1 MRELLQRKYL
11 ISFFYLIV
19 CIVGFST
26 WVNIPV
32 ENAPELNLPRITVFY
47 SWGNTAPEI
56 VEQEIT
62 RKVESAAN
70 NLRDVR
76 EVRSIT
82 QSGRSQVTITF
93 NKKAPVE
100 FRSLELRE
108 QLFGVEESLPESVS
122 PAQISR
128 SVPEELEDQ
137 QTFIVYTLSG
147 DLPGKALLE
156 YARQSIKIR
165 LLGLEGISDVDLE
178 GVDDPAL
185 TIEFDRSAIEKY
197 KLSATAITAE
207 IRDKLSWRTSGFID
221 SGESRLSLTLPPDFK
236 NVTDISNL
244 KISIPGSIRQLR
256 LSDIATVSI
265 NDYPS
270 KSIRRVNGSN
280 ALTIRLNK
288 EPGADA
294 ISLAERSL
302 TEIEEIKK
310 VLPAGM
316 TLRLQVDST
325 EELREQFDQ
334 LANQAIFSGLLV
346 FIVVLLFIR
355 KVRAPIVIVG
365 SILFSLLLSIT
376 SLYLLDYTLNV
387 ITLAGLTIAL
397 GMLIDNAVVVF
408 EQINPGLPSVRSN
421 RIEHVRKE
429 LPNSLVPVLGST
441 FTTVGIFIPLLF
453 ALDELRLFLLP
464 LAIALTI
471 TLISSVIIAFTWI
484 PYSLIWLT
492 PDSTRQKVK
501 SKRTKRGK
509 VKRLILNLIF
519 IRNKLRW
526 VFTIGLIFVIG
537 IPLFVIEQPEEWDE
551 TLWPEFTQIY
561 FNNRDD
567 IDPWIGGVTYKF
579 TKETFFGS
587 PWRRDTEERIS
598 VYIQS
603 PQGTPLAEIDK
614 IVKNFEEIAKPYEEA
629 FSYYEAQLSED
640 FGAYINFSVK
650 NEYLNEV
657 APYYFLG
664 EAMYLGAQ
672 TGNVAT
678 SVTGFGQSSS
688 TGFGGGSSSQ
698 RITLT
703 GYSYNELYD
712 LARDI
717 QRRLEKNRRVRE
729 VDINN
734 SSYYN
739 RDDFYQ
745 YNLEL
750 NDKKMV
756 ANGLNRRE
764 VLNAL
769 VMDINPENSMGK
781 VEFEGQEMYLI
792 SKTKGERLYEEDL
805 MENTRISNASNFD
818 LRTYGSITKEK
829 ALTEIR
835 RVDQSYER
843 VITFN
848 FLGNYRMA
856 EDFTKTM
863 LEEVPIPVGANIRY
877 GFTGFSFNDDEQT
890 GNLWLIALLSILSVW
905 MIVSALLE
913 SWKGPL
919 FVILTIPFAAVG
931 IMTATLVNDLSFDRG
946 AIAGALL
953 CVGVVVNNAILL
965 IHQRRIERLN
975 GVRGVRA
982 WYKVFRNKMRPILI
996 TTTTTVMGLLPM
1008 VIYGT
1013 DEFWQNLA
1021 IVVIWGLLF
1030 STILLFLFSGL
1041 WDRKLTN
1048 FKSSIRA

>member
-1 MRELLQRKYL
+1 MKELLRRKYL
-11 ISFFYLIV
+11 VSFFYLIV
-19 CIVGFST
+19 CIVGLFT

-32 ENAPELNLPRITVFY
+32 ENTPELNLPRITVFY

-70 NLRDVR
+70 NLRDVQ

-82 QSGRSQVTITF
+82 QSGRSRVTITF

-108 QLFGVEESLPESVS
+108 LLFSIEQTLPPNVGA
-122 PAQISR
+122 AQITR

-156 YARQSIKIR
+156 YARQSIKTK
-165 LLGLEGISDVDLE
+165 LLGIEGISDVNLE

-185 TIEFDRSAIEKY
+185 IIEYDRMALEKY
-197 KLSATAITAE
+197 DLSATAITSE
-207 IRDKLSWRTSGFID
+207 ILDKLSWRTSGYID
-221 SGESRLSLTLPPDFK
+221 AGNSRFSMILPPDFG
-236 NVTDISNL
+236 NTTDVLNL
-244 KISIPGSIRQLR
+244 KIPLSNSIRQIR
-256 LSDIATVSI
+256 LGDIAEVTVS
-265 NDYPS
+265 DYPS
-270 KSIRRVNGSN
+270 KSIRRINGST

-294 ISLAERSL
+294 MSLAETSL
-302 TEIEEIKK
+302 REMDKIKEI
-310 VLPAGM
+310 LPEGM
-316 TLRLQVDST
+316 VLRLQFDST

-334 LANQAIFSGLLV
+334 LANQAIFSALLV

-355 KVRAPIVIVG
+355 KVRAPVVIVG
-365 SILFSLLLSIT
+365 SIFFSVLMSIT
-376 SLYLLDYTLNV
+376 VLYLLDYTLNV

-408 EQINPGLPSVRSN
+408 EQINPKLPSSHSE
-421 RIEHVRKE
+421 RIEHIRKE
-429 LPNSLVPVLGST
+429 LPKALVPVLGST

-453 ALDELRLFLLP
+453 ALEELRLFLLP

-471 TLISSVIIAFTWI
+471 TLVSSVIIAFTWI

-492 PDSTRQKVK
+492 PNSK
-501 SKRTKRGK
+501 SKETEHKKGRRKR
-509 VKRLILNLIF
+509 VLLSKRFVLKSII
-519 IRNKLRW
+519 IRNRLRW
-526 VFTIGLIFVIG
+526 VFTFLLIATIG
-537 IPLFVIEQPEEWDE
+537 IPLFVIETPQDWEE
-551 TLWPEFTQIY
+551 TMWPSFTQSY
-561 FNNRDD
+561 FDNRDD
-567 IDPWIGGVTYKF
+567 IDPWIGGLTYRF
-579 TKETFFGS
+579 TKDTYFGN
-587 PWRRDTEERIS
+587 PWRGNDEEVIR
-598 VYIQS
+598 VYIRS
-603 PQGTPLAEIDK
+603 PQGTPLSEIDK
-614 IVKNFEEIAKPYEEA
+614 IVKNYEEIAKPYEEA

-640 FGAYINFSVK
+640 FGAYMNFSVK
-650 NEYLNEV
+650 NEYLSEV

-664 EAMYLGAQ
+664 EAMYLAAQ

-678 SVTGFGQSSS
+678 SVSGFGQSSS

-703 GYSYNELYD
+703 GYAYNELYN
-712 LARDI
+712 LAKEI

-734 SSYYN
+734 SSYYS

-750 NDKKMV
+750 DDKKMM
-756 ANGLNRRE
+756 ASGLDRRE
-764 VLNAL
+764 LLNAL
-769 VMDINPENSMGK
+769 VLDINRENSLGK

-792 SKTKGERLYEEDL
+792 GRSSSERLYEEDL
-805 MENTRISNASNFD
+805 MESMRRGRTSNFD
-818 LRTYGSITKEK
+818 LDSYGTITKEK

-843 VITFN
+843 VVTFN

-856 EDFTKTM
+856 QDYTQSM
-863 LEEVPIPVGANIRY
+863 LEEIPVPVGAKIRY
-877 GFTGFSFNDDEQT
+877 GYSGFSFGDEEQT
-890 GNLWLIALLSILSVW
+890 KNLWLIAMLSILSVW

-913 SWKGPL
+913 SWTGPL
-919 FVILTIPFAAVG
+919 FVILTIPFSMIG
-931 IMTATLVNDLSFDRG
+931 IMLGTLTNDLSFDRG
-946 AIAGALL
+946 AISGALL
-953 CVGVVVNNAILL
+953 CIGVVVNNAILL
-965 IHQRRIERLN
+965 IHQHKTEQSEGVY
-975 GVRGVRA
+975 GVRG
-982 WYKVFRNKMRPILI
+982 WYKVFRKKMRPILI
-996 TTTTTVMGLLPM
+996 TTTTTVIGLLPM

-1030 STILLFLFSGL
+1030 STALLFLFSGL
-1041 WDRKLTN
+1041 WDRKL
-1048 FKSSIRA
+1048 IGR

>member
-1 MRELLQRKYL
+1 MRELLRRKYL

-19 CIVGFST
+19 CIVGLST

-70 NLRDVR
+70 NLRDVK

-82 QSGRSQVTITF
+82 QSGRSRVTITF
-93 NKKAPVE
+93 NKNAPVE

-108 QLFGVEESLPESVS
+108 QLFSVEQVLPESVS

-156 YARQSIKIR
+156 YARQSIKTK
-165 LLGLEGISDVDLE
+165 LLGIEGISSVDLE

-185 TIEFDRSAIEKY
+185 IIQFDRLAIEKY
-197 KLSATAITAE
+197 NLSATAISAE
-207 IRDKLSWRTSGFID
+207 IRERLSWRTSGFMD
-221 SGESRLSLTLPPDFK
+221 SGSSRLSLILPPDFK
-236 NVTDISNL
+236 NTTDVSNL

-256 LSDIATVSI
+256 LSDVATVSVS
-265 NDYPS
+265 DYPS
-270 KSIRRVNGSN
+270 KSIRRVNGST

-294 ISLAERSL
+294 MGLAELSLAEMDR
-302 TEIEEIKK
+302 IKE
-310 VLPAGM
+310 VLPLGM
-316 TLRLQVDST
+316 TIRLQLDST

-355 KVRAPIVIVG
+355 EVRAPIVIVG
-365 SILFSLLLSIT
+365 SILFSVLLSIT
-376 SLYLLDYTLNV
+376 ILFLFDYTLNV

-408 EQINPGLPSVRSN
+408 EQINPGLPKDRTQ
-421 RIEHVRKE
+421 RIDHVRRE
-429 LPNSLVPVLGST
+429 LPNSFVPVLGST

-453 ALDELRLFLLP
+453 ALEELRLFLLP
-464 LAIALTI
+464 LAVALTI

-484 PYSLIWLT
+484 PYALIWLT
-492 PDSTRQKVK
+492 PDSKNKQAK
-501 SKRTKRGK
+501 KRKRK
-509 VKRLILNLIF
+509 KLSSALKRLIFKSILF
-519 IRNKLRW
+519 RNKLRW
-526 VFTIGLIFVIG
+526 GLALALILVIG
-537 IPLFVIEQPEEWDE
+537 IPLFVIETPEDWEE
-551 TLWPEFTQIY
+551 TSWPEFTQIY
-561 FNNRDD
+561 FDNRDD
-567 IDPWIGGVTYKF
+567 IDPLVGGLTYKF
-579 TKETFFGS
+579 SKETYFGS
-587 PWRRDTEERIS
+587 PWGGNAEQVIR
-598 VYIQS
+598 VYIRS
-603 PQGTPLAEIDK
+603 PQGTPLSEIDK
-614 IVKNFEEIAKPYEEA
+614 VVKNYEDIAKPYEDA

-650 NEYLNEV
+650 NEYLSETD
-657 APYYFLG
+657 PYWFLG
-664 EAMYLGAQ
+664 EAVYLASQ
-672 TGNVAT
+672 IGNFST
-678 SVTGFGQSSS
+678 SVSGLGQNHS
-688 TGFGGGSSSQ
+688 TGFGGSSSSQ

-703 GYSYNELYD
+703 GYAYNELYD
-712 LARDI
+712 LAREI

-729 VDINN
+729 VDVNN
-734 SSYYN
+734 SSYYS

-750 NDKKMV
+750 NDKKML
-756 ANGLNRRE
+756 ASGLNRRE

-769 VMDINPENSMGK
+769 AMDINPENSLGK

-792 SKTKGERLYEEDL
+792 GRTENSRLYEEDL
-805 MENTRISNASNFD
+805 METMRRGGTSNFD
-818 LRTYGSITKEK
+818 LEAYGTIKKEK

-843 VITFN
+843 VVTFN

-856 EDFTKTM
+856 QDFTKSM
-863 LEEVPIPVGANIRY
+863 LEEVPVPVGAKIKY
-877 GFTGFSFNDDEQT
+877 GYSSFSFDNDEQT
-890 GNLWLIALLSILSVW
+890 KNLWLVALLSILSVW

-913 SWKGPL
+913 SWTGPL
-919 FVILTIPFAAVG
+919 FVILTIPFSGIG
-931 IMTATLVNDLSFDRG
+931 IMLGTLANDLSFDRG

-965 IHQRRIERLN
+965 IHQRKIERAN
-975 GVRGVRA
+975 GIGGVRA
-982 WYKVFRNKMRPILI
+982 WYNVFRQKMRPILI

-1030 STILLFLFSGL
+1030 STALLFLFSGL
-1041 WDRKLTN
+1041 WDRKLITD
-1048 FKSSIRA
+1048 

>member
-1 MRELLQRKYL
+1 MKELLRRKYL

-19 CIVGFST
+19 CIVGLST

-70 NLRDVR
+70 NLRDVK

-82 QSGRSQVTITF
+82 QSGRSRVTITF
-93 NKKAPVE
+93 NKNAPIE

-108 QLFGVEESLPESVS
+108 QLFSVEQTLPQNVS

-156 YARQSIKIR
+156 YARQSIKTK
-165 LLGLEGISDVDLE
+165 LLGIEGISSVDLE

-185 TIEFDRSAIEKY
+185 IIEFNRLAVEKY
-197 KLSATAITAE
+197 NLSATAISAE
-207 IRDKLSWRTSGFID
+207 IREKLSWRTSGFVD
-221 SGESRLSLTLPPDFK
+221 SGNSRFSIILPPDFK
-236 NVTDISNL
+236 NTTDISNL

-256 LSDIATVSI
+256 LSDVASVSVS
-265 NDYPS
+265 DYPS
-270 KSIRRVNGSN
+270 KSIRRVNGST
-280 ALTIRLNK
+280 ALTIRFNK

-294 ISLAERSL
+294 MSLAERSL
-302 TEIEEIKK
+302 AEMEQIKSI
-310 VLPAGM
+310 LPAGM
-316 TLRLQVDST
+316 SLRLQVDST
-325 EELREQFDQ
+325 EELREQFNQ
-334 LANQAIFSGLLV
+334 LANQAIFSALLV

-355 KVRAPIVIVG
+355 KIRAPIVIVG
-365 SILFSLLLSIT
+365 SILFSILLSIT
-376 SLYLLDYTLNV
+376 ILFVFDYTLNV

-408 EQINPGLPSVRSN
+408 EQINPGLPKNRTA

-453 ALDELRLFLLP
+453 ALEELRLFLIP
-464 LAIALTI
+464 LAVALTI

-484 PYSLIWLT
+484 PYSLIWLA
-492 PDSTRQKVK
+492 PA
-501 SKRTKRGK
+501 SKNKATKKKKKNLSQR
-509 VKRLILNLIF
+509 VKRFVLRSIIF
-519 IRNKLRW
+519 RNKLRW
-526 VFTIGLIFVIG
+526 ILALILIVVIG
-537 IPLFVIEQPEEWDE
+537 IPLFVIETPENWDE
-551 TLWPEFTQIY
+551 TSWPEFTQTY
-561 FNNRDD
+561 FDNRDE
-567 IDPWIGGVTYKF
+567 IDPLIGGLTYKF
-579 TKETFFGS
+579 TKETYFGS
-587 PWRRDTEERIS
+587 PWGGNEEEMVR
-598 VYIQS
+598 VYIRS
-603 PQGTPLAEIDK
+603 PQGTPLSEIDK
-614 IVKNFEEIAKPYEEA
+614 IVKNYEEVAKPYEDA

-640 FGAYINFSVK
+640 FGAYLNFSVK
-650 NEYLNEV
+650 NEYLTEV

-664 EAMYLGAQ
+664 EAMYLAAQ

-678 SVTGFGQSSS
+678 SVSGFGQSSS

-703 GYSYNELYD
+703 SYSYNELYN
-712 LARDI
+712 LAREI

-734 SSYYN
+734 SSYYS

-750 NDKKMV
+750 DDKKML
-756 ANGLNRRE
+756 ASGLNRRE
-764 VLNAL
+764 VLSAL
-769 VMDINPENSMGK
+769 SMDINPENSLGK
-781 VEFEGQEMYLI
+781 IEFEGQEMYLI
-792 SKTKGERLYEEDL
+792 GRTKNTRLYEEDL
-805 MENTRISNASNFD
+805 MQTMRRGGTSSFD
-818 LRTYGSITKEK
+818 LEAYGSIKKEK

-856 EDFTKTM
+856 QDYTKGM
-863 LEEVPIPVGANIRY
+863 LKEIPVPVGANIKY
-877 GFTGFSFNDDEQT
+877 GFTGFSFGDDDQT
-890 GNLWLIALLSILSVW
+890 KNLWLVALLSILSVW

-913 SWKGPL
+913 SWTGPL
-919 FVILTIPFAAVG
+919 FVILTIPFSAIG
-931 IMTATLVNDLSFDRG
+931 IMLGTLTNDLSFDRG

-965 IHQRRIERLN
+965 IHQRKIERQN
-975 GVRGVRA
+975 GIGGVRA
-982 WYKVFRNKMRPILI
+982 WYNVFRQKMRPILI
-996 TTTTTVMGLLPM
+996 TTTTTVIGLLPM

-1013 DEFWQNLA
+1013 DEFWQNLS

-1030 STILLFLFSGL
+1030 STALLFLFSGL
-1041 WDRKLTN
+1041 WDRKL
-1048 FKSSIRA
+1048 IAD

>member
-1 MRELLQRKYL
+1 MRELLRRKYL

-19 CIVGFST
+19 CIVGLST

-47 SWGNTAPEI
+47 NWGNTAPEI

-62 RKVESAAN
+62 RKVENAAN
-70 NLRDVR
+70 NLRDVN
-76 EVRSIT
+76 EIRSIT
-82 QSGRSQVTITF
+82 QSGRSRVTITF

-108 QLFGVEESLPESVS
+108 QLFSIEQGFPPSVS
-122 PAQISR
+122 PAQITR

-156 YARQSIKIR
+156 YARQSIKTK
-165 LLGLEGISDVDLE
+165 LLGIEGISDVDLE

-185 TIEFDRSAIEKY
+185 IIEYDRMALEKYNLSASAI
-197 KLSATAITAE
+197 SSE
-207 IRDKLSWRTSGFID
+207 IREKLSWRTSGYID
-221 SGESRLSLTLPPDFK
+221 SGASRFSLILPPDFE
-236 NVTDISNL
+236 NTTDISNL
-244 KISIPGSIRQLR
+244 KISIPGSIRLLR
-256 LSDIATVSI
+256 LSDIASVTVS
-265 NDYPS
+265 DYPS
-270 KSIRRVNGSN
+270 KSIRRVNGST

-294 ISLAERSL
+294 MGLAERSL
-302 TEIEEIKK
+302 AEMEQIKTI
-310 VLPAGM
+310 LPAGM
-316 TLRLQVDST
+316 ILRLQVDST

-334 LANQAIFSGLLV
+334 LAYQAIFSALLV
-346 FIVVLLFIR
+346 FLVVLLFIR

-365 SILFSLLLSIT
+365 SIFFSVLMSIT
-376 SLYLLDYTLNV
+376 TLYLFDYTLNV

-408 EQINPGLPSVRSN
+408 EQINPGLPENRSE

-429 LPNSLVPVLGST
+429 LPKSFVPVLGST

-453 ALDELRLFLLP
+453 ALEELRLFLLP
-464 LAIALTI
+464 LAVALTI

-484 PYSLIWLT
+484 PYALIWLT
-492 PDSTRQKVK
+492 PDAKKRSTKK
-501 SKRTKRGK
+501 KR
-509 VKRLILNLIF
+509 RLISNTVKTLVLKVMIF
-519 IRNKLRW
+519 RNKLRW
-526 VFTIGLIFVIG
+526 VFILALVAVIG
-537 IPLFVIEQPEEWDE
+537 IPLFVIETPENWEE
-551 TLWPEFTQIY
+551 TNWPEFTQIY
-561 FNNRDD
+561 FDNRED
-567 IDPWIGGVTYKF
+567 IDPLIGGLTYKF
-579 TKETFFGS
+579 TKETYFGS
-587 PWRRDTEERIS
+587 PWRRNEEEVVR
-598 VYIQS
+598 VYIRS
-603 PQGTPLAEIDK
+603 PQGTPLSEIDK
-614 IVKNFEEIAKPYEEA
+614 IVKNYEEIAKPYEDA

-640 FGAYINFSVK
+640 FGAYLNFSVK
-650 NEYLNEV
+650 NEYLSEV

-664 EAMYLGAQ
+664 EAMYLASQ

-678 SVTGFGQSSS
+678 SVSGFGQSTS

-698 RITLT
+698 RISLT
-703 GYSYNELYD
+703 GYAYNELYD
-712 LARDI
+712 LAREI

-734 SSYYN
+734 SSYYS

-750 NDKKMV
+750 DDKKLL
-756 ANGLNRRE
+756 ASGLNRRE
-764 VLNAL
+764 VLSAL
-769 VMDINPENSMGK
+769 TMDINREHSLGK

-792 SKTKGERLYEEDL
+792 DRTENDRLYEEDL
-805 MENTRISNASNFD
+805 METMRRGETSNFD
-818 LRTYGSITKEK
+818 LESYGSITKEK

-835 RVDQSYER
+835 RVNQSYER

-856 EDFTKTM
+856 QDFTKEM
-863 LEEVPIPVGANIRY
+863 LKTVPVPVGAKIQY
-877 GFTGFSFNDDEQT
+877 GYSGFSFNDEEQT
-890 GNLWLIALLSILSVW
+890 KNLWLVALLSILSVW

-913 SWKGPL
+913 SWTGPL
-919 FVILTIPFAAVG
+919 FVILAIPFSAIG
-931 IMTATLVNDLSFDRG
+931 IMLGTLTNDLSFDRG

-953 CVGVVVNNAILL
+953 CIGVVVNNAILL
-965 IHQRRIERLN
+965 IHQRKIEREH
-975 GVRGVRA
+975 GIGGVRA
-982 WYKVFRNKMRPILI
+982 WYYVFRTKMRPILI

-1008 VIYGT
+1008 VVYGT

-1021 IVVIWGLLF
+1021 IVVVWGLLF
-1030 STILLFLFSGL
+1030 STGLLFVFSGL
-1041 WDRKLTN
+1041 WDRKLITD
-1048 FKSSIRA
+1048 

>member
-1 MRELLQRKYL
+1 MRELLRRKYL

-19 CIVGFST
+19 CIVGLST

-70 NLRDVR
+70 NLRDVK

-82 QSGRSQVTITF
+82 QSGRSRVTITF
-93 NKKAPVE
+93 NKNAPVE

-108 QLFGVEESLPESVS
+108 QLFSVEQVLPENVS

-156 YARQSIKIR
+156 YARQSIKTK
-165 LLGLEGISDVDLE
+165 LLGIEGISSVDLE

-185 TIEFDRSAIEKY
+185 IIQFDRLAIEKY
-197 KLSATAITAE
+197 NLSATAISAE
-207 IRDKLSWRTSGFID
+207 IRERLSWRTSGFVD
-221 SGESRLSLTLPPDFK
+221 SGSSRLSLILPPDFK
-236 NVTDISNL
+236 NTTDVSNL

-256 LSDIATVSI
+256 LSDVATVSVS
-265 NDYPS
+265 DYPS
-270 KSIRRVNGSN
+270 KSIRRVNGST

-294 ISLAERSL
+294 MGLAELSLAEMDR
-302 TEIEEIKK
+302 IKE
-310 VLPAGM
+310 VLPSGM
-316 TLRLQVDST
+316 TIRLQLDST
-325 EELREQFDQ
+325 EKLREQFDQ
-334 LANQAIFSGLLV
+334 LANQAIFSALLV

-355 KVRAPIVIVG
+355 EVRAPIVIVG
-365 SILFSLLLSIT
+365 SILFSVLLSIT
-376 SLYLLDYTLNV
+376 ILFLFDYTLNV

-408 EQINPGLPSVRSN
+408 EQINPGLPKDRTQ
-421 RIEHVRKE
+421 RIDHVRRE
-429 LPNSLVPVLGST
+429 LPNSFVPVLGST

-453 ALDELRLFLLP
+453 ALEELRLFLLP
-464 LAIALTI
+464 LAVALTI

-484 PYSLIWLT
+484 PYALIWLT
-492 PDSTRQKVK
+492 PDSKNKQAKK
-501 SKRTKRGK
+501 GKRKK
-509 VKRLILNLIF
+509 LSSALKRLIFKSILF
-519 IRNKLRW
+519 RNKLRW
-526 VFTIGLIFVIG
+526 GLVLALILVIG
-537 IPLFVIEQPEEWDE
+537 IPLFVIETPDDWEE
-551 TLWPEFTQIY
+551 TSWPEFTQIY
-561 FNNRDD
+561 FDNRDD
-567 IDPWIGGVTYKF
+567 IDPLVGGLTYKF
-579 TKETFFGS
+579 SKETYFGS
-587 PWRRDTEERIS
+587 PWGGNEEQVIR
-598 VYIQS
+598 VYIRS
-603 PQGTPLAEIDK
+603 PQGTPLSEIDK
-614 IVKNFEEIAKPYEEA
+614 VVKNYEDIAKPYEDA

-640 FGAYINFSVK
+640 FGAYINFSIK
-650 NEYLNEV
+650 NEYLSEV
-657 APYYFLG
+657 GPYYFLG
-664 EAMYLGAQ
+664 EAMYLAAQ
-672 TGNVAT
+672 IGNFST
-678 SVTGFGQSSS
+678 SVSGLGQSQS
-688 TGFGGGSSSQ
+688 TGFGGSSSSQ

-703 GYSYNELYD
+703 GYAYNELYD
-712 LARDI
+712 LAREI

-729 VDINN
+729 VDVNN
-734 SSYYN
+734 SSYYS

-750 NDKKMV
+750 NDKKML
-756 ANGLNRRE
+756 ASGLNRRE

-769 VMDINPENSMGK
+769 AMDINPENSLGK

-792 SKTKGERLYEEDL
+792 GRTENSRLYEEDL
-805 MENTRISNASNFD
+805 METMRRGGTSNFD
-818 LRTYGSITKEK
+818 LEAYGTIKKEK

-843 VITFN
+843 VVTFN

-856 EDFTKTM
+856 QDFTKSM
-863 LEEVPIPVGANIRY
+863 LEEVPVPVGAKIKY
-877 GFTGFSFNDDEQT
+877 GYSSFSFDDGEQT
-890 GNLWLIALLSILSVW
+890 KNLWLVALLSILSVW

-913 SWKGPL
+913 SWTGPL
-919 FVILTIPFAAVG
+919 FVILTIPFSGIG
-931 IMTATLVNDLSFDRG
+931 IMLGTLANDLSFDRG

-965 IHQRRIERLN
+965 IHQRKIERAN
-975 GVRGVRA
+975 GIGGVRA
-982 WYKVFRNKMRPILI
+982 WYNVFRQKMRPILI

-1030 STILLFLFSGL
+1030 STALLFLFSGL
-1041 WDRKLTN
+1041 WDRKLITD
-1048 FKSSIRA
+1048 